1 MIGHLYRPILR
12 PASFATL
19 PSGVKWCYVEAPTMY
34 GLYAGSDLP
43 RSRHLFGVIATDR
56 ALTAQEA
63 AHFDLLPV
71 TWVGAFPPPE
81 N

>member
-1 MIGHLYRPILR
+1 
-12 PASFATL
+12 
-19 PSGVKWCYVEAPTMY
+19 MY